1 MKRFISLFVLVFYLF
16 SFQPSIYAA
25 SNAADPSVYD
35 TIHKSEKTA
44 SHASEAAAGSSPS
57 IFPLF
62 LKFLV
67 SFVIVIL
74 LLYVVLRFLSKRNR
88 IMPSNGP
95 ILSLG
100 GQSLGANKS
109 VQILLIGQTI
119 YIVGVGESVTLLRTI
134 SQGEEEYQRLLK
146 SFENQG
152 EGRSPSISIDTK
164 KLWDS
169 VFRKHLQNMKR
180 ENGGE

>member
-1 MKRFISLFVLVFYLF
+1 
-16 SFQPSIYAA
+16 
-25 SNAADPSVYD
+25 
-35 TIHKSEKTA
+35 
-44 SHASEAAAGSSPS
+44 
-57 IFPLF
+57 
-62 LKFLV
+62 
-67 SFVIVIL
+67 
-74 LLYVVLRFLSKRNR
+74 
-88 IMPSNGP
+88 MPSNGP

-100 GQSLGANKS
+100 GQSLEANKS